1 MILRQRTVTCGGRS
15 TRQGTHRS
23 TITSTMPRVVYML
36 IASLA
41 LVVSTASANLLSFL
55 PGPLRCEEPVLPAK
69 IRYS

>member
-1 MILRQRTVTCGGRS
+1 
-15 TRQGTHRS
+15 
-23 TITSTMPRVVYML
+23 MPRVVYML